1 MSADLFARERL
12 RQNPDLGFEALR
24 KAASD
29 EGIALMPE
37 HYGRARR
44 ELGLAN
50 AAPAVANAAATE
62 MGLAE
67 AAGEQAAPEPSKPA
81 IVPGPGLSRPS
92 TPAFE
97 FLVNEL
103 RSKPTCNYGE
113 LKAKADERGLKIAPI
128 MYGRAKALLG
138 LVPVRP
144 RGQGKNRKKP
154 DVSEL
159 SRAEAASAEQ
169 FAKQLES
176 VREPE
181 DLRAIARQLDMERR
195 RLRTL
200 LERLVSQIGD
210 VIN

>member
-1 MSADLFARERL
+1 MACRFEVLAEFFARGGTTG
-12 RQNPDLGFEALR
+12 DLKYDFSKGFF
-24 KAASD
+24 D
-29 EGIALMPE
+29 GP
-37 HYGRARR
+37 
-44 ELGLAN
+44 
-50 AAPAVANAAATE
+50 PAVANAAATE

-159 SRAEAASAEQ
+159 SRAEACAQKAIASAAALKAPQ
-169 FAKQLES
+169 PCKSAQHL
-176 VREPE
+176 
-181 DLRAIARQLDMERR
+181 
-195 RLRTL
+195 
-200 LERLVSQIGD
+200 
-210 VIN
+210 